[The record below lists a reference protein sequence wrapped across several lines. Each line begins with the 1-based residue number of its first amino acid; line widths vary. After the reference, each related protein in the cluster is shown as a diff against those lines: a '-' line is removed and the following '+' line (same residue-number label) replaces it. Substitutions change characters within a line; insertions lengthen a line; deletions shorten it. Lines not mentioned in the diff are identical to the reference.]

1 MSKQTPKSAGQ
12 YITEQLDAAAEA
24 IAFAR
29 RTLRWRTEVE
39 NPKGEAFVKEL
50 HLPGGTSEER
60 LLQVTNSIAEK
71 DDMVIPTRMEMRDA
85 ILYWSHRYSLSIKRE
100 QDLAA
105 DIATF
110 GLRRSVKARKAISRR
125 SV

>member
-1 MSKQTPKSAGQ
+1 MSKRVEKSAGQ

-29 RTLRWRTEVE
+29 RTLRWRMEVE
-39 NPKGEAFVKEL
+39 NPKGEAFLKEL
-50 HLPGGTSEER
+50 HLPGGTSEEQI
-60 LLQVTNSIAEK
+60 LQITNSIAENDK
-71 DDMVIPTRMEMRDA
+71 ARISGAALRDA
-85 ILYWSHRYSLSIKRE
+85 VLYWSHRYSLFANRE
-100 QDLAA
+100 QDLAT

-110 GLRRSVKARKAISRR
+110 GLQRALKARKAVQRP